1 MEVVMERLLGSGRR
15 RARLAGSLAA
25 ASLIALA
32 AASPALAKPVEN
44 PEYAAFKDCPV
55 YVKGVKLCV
64 IAQTTGGEFTIGS
77 KKVPINKTI
86 TLQGGL
92 MNNSEVLVPANDG
105 NTLSKTPLTLP
116 GGLTGIEGL
125 GGEVT
130 ATTELVGNVLLDPF
144 KVVGRAPNAVTLPI
158 RVHLENP
165 VLGESCYIGN
175 ASDPV
180 TLKLTTG
187 TTAPPPPNTPI
198 EGSPGKLTANP
209 EATIITL
216 NENKLVDNAFPAPAA
231 EGCGGALALVVNPI
245 VNLDAGLPSAAGKN
259 TAILTGTVMESAA
272 SFVKQAHVV
281 PKPKK

>member
-1 MEVVMERLLGSGRR
+1 MQVVMERLLDRGRC

-25 ASLIALA
+25 ASLIALG

-55 YVKGVKLCV
+55 YVKGVKVCA

-77 KKVPINKTI
+77 KTVPVNKTI

-92 MNNSEVLVPANDG
+92 TETSEVLVPANDG
-105 NTLSKTPLTLP
+105 NTLSKTSLTLP

-130 ATTELVGNVLLDPF
+130 ATTELVGPVLLDPF
-144 KVVGRAPNAVTLPI
+144 KVVGRGANAVTLPI

-187 TTAPPPPNTPI
+187 TTSPPAPNTPI
-198 EGSPGKLTANP
+198 EGSPGKLTTNP
-209 EATIITL
+209 GATIIAL

-231 EGCGGALALVVNPI
+231 EGCGGSLAAVINPI
-245 VNLDAGLPSAAGKN
+245 VNVDAGLPAAAGHN
-259 TAILTGTVMESAA
+259 TAILKGTVMESGVK
-272 SFVKQAHVV
+272 FVKAAHVV